1 MKNLI
6 TRLLTGVIMLSA
18 FAMPLNAVSPLESTP
33 NISSLD
39 LASVNSWTPELST
52 KFRLKS
58 AKADETPEFVA
69 DLLDYARTFTG
80 LRYRRGGKTPK
91 GFDCSG
97 FTGYVFR
104 QFGMTLGASSR
115 DQYRQGV
122 SIERDRLQPG
132 DLVFFGG
139 SRGGTSRVG
148 HVGIV
153 TRVGDDGK
161 SFHFIHSACSSGI
174 TESHSSEPYYSR
186 RYIGARRVAE

>member
-1 MKNLI
+1 MKSLI
-6 TRLLTGVIMLSA
+6 SRLLTGVIMLGA
-18 FAMPLNAVSPLESTP
+18 LAMPLNAVSPLKSTH
-33 NISSLD
+33 NISSFD
-39 LASVNSWTPELST
+39 LASVNLWVPELPTEFRMKST
-52 KFRLKS
+52 ES
-58 AKADETPEFVA
+58 DAVPEFVS
-69 DLLDYARTFTG
+69 DMLDYARGFKG

-104 QFGMTLGASSR
+104 QFGMKLGASSR

-132 DLVFFGG
+132 DLVFFNG
-139 SRGGTSRVG
+139 RRAGGTRVG

-153 TRVGDDGK
+153 TRVGDDGE
-161 SFHFIHSACSSGI
+161 SFYFIHSACSSGI

-186 RYIGARRVAE
+186 RYVGARRVAE

>member
-18 FAMPLNAVSPLESTP
+18 FAMPLNAVSPLESAP
-33 NISSLD
+33 HIVSIDISS
-39 LASVNSWTPELST
+39 VNGWTPELPT
-52 KFRLKS
+52 EFRLKS
-58 AKADETPEFVA
+58 TVVDETPEFVA
-69 DLLDYARTFTG
+69 DLLDFARTFTG

-104 QFGMTLGASSR
+104 QFGMKLGASSR
-115 DQYRQGV
+115 DQYLQGESV
-122 SIERDRLQPG
+122 ERDCLQPG
-132 DLVFFGG
+132 DLVFFSG
-139 SRGGTSRVG
+139 RGGGTKRVG

-153 TRVGDDGK
+153 TSVGDDGK
-161 SFHFIHSACSSGI
+161 SFNFIHSACSSGI

-186 RYIGARRVAE
+186 RYIGARRVSE

>member
-1 MKNLI
+1 
-6 TRLLTGVIMLSA
+6 
-18 FAMPLNAVSPLESTP
+18 
-33 NISSLD
+33 
-39 LASVNSWTPELST
+39 
-52 KFRLKS
+52 
-58 AKADETPEFVA
+58 
-69 DLLDYARTFTG
+69 
-80 LRYRRGGKTPK
+80 
-91 GFDCSG
+91 
-97 FTGYVFR
+97 
-104 QFGMTLGASSR
+104 MTLGASSR

-161 SFHFIHSACSSGI
+161 SFLFILSACSSGI

>member
-1 MKNLI
+1 MKHLI

-18 FAMPLNAVSPLESTP
+18 FAMPLNAVSPLESTQH
-33 NISSLD
+33 I
-39 LASVNSWTPELST
+39 ASVDVTSVNRWTPELPAE
-52 KFRLKS
+52 FRLKTVEEDAS
-58 AKADETPEFVA
+58 PAFVE
-69 DLLDYARTFTG
+69 DLLDYARSFKG

-104 QFGMTLGASSR
+104 QFGLSLGASSR
-115 DQYRQGV
+115 DQYRQGE
-122 SIERDRLQPG
+122 SIERESLQPG
-132 DLVFFGG
+132 DLVFFSG
-139 SRGGTSRVG
+139 RCGGTKSVG

-174 TESHSSEPYYSR
+174 TESHSSEPYYSC
-186 RYIGARRVAE
+186 RYVGARRVAD

>member
-18 FAMPLNAVSPLESTP
+18 FVMPLNAVSPLMSMP
-33 NISSLD
+33 NISTSD
-39 LASVNSWTPELST
+39 LASINSWTPELST
-52 KFRLKS
+52 EFRLKTVES
-58 AKADETPEFVA
+58 DETPEFVA
-69 DLLDYARTFTG
+69 DLLDYARSFTG

-104 QFGMTLGASSR
+104 QFGMRLGASSR
-115 DQYRQGV
+115 DQYLQGDA
-122 SIERDRLQPG
+122 IELDCIQPG

-139 SRGGTSRVG
+139 SRGGTKRVG